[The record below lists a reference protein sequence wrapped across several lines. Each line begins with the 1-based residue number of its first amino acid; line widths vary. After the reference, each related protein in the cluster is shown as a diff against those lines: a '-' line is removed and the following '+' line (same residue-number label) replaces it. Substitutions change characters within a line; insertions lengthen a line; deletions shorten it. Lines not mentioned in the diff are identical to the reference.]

1 MDLFLAPFMLRA
13 LLAATVTGLAA
24 PAVGTYLVQRRL
36 SLMGDGIGHVCVT
49 GVALGLLTGTSPT
62 LTAVV
67 VAVIGALLIE
77 LIRSTGKA
85 TGDVA
90 LALLFYG
97 GIAGGLLLV
106 SLAGDGA
113 FALQQYLFGS
123 ITTISPSAVL
133 ASVVLAVVV
142 LVLSFALLPQLFS
155 VANDEDYARTTG
167 LSVRFYNV
175 LISVLAAVTVSVAM
189 RTVGLLLVSALMII
203 PVATAQQ
210 FSRGFRTTMLGA
222 MASGVVAAVGGV
234 GVSAFGDV
242 PPGATIVLVSLAG
255 FALTAPLGLLVQ
267 RRRRARVPFPVHR
280 EAAAVDEH
288 DTVERP
294 HQHVHGPG
302 CGHLA
307 VEHGDHVDYIHDLH
321 RHASHGGHYDEH

>member
-1 MDLFLAPFMLRA
+1 
-13 LLAATVTGLAA
+13 
-24 PAVGTYLVQRRL
+24 
-36 SLMGDGIGHVCVT
+36 
-49 GVALGLLTGTSPT
+49 
-62 LTAVV
+62 VV
-67 VAVIGALLIE
+67 VAILGALLIE
-77 LIRSTGKA
+77 LIRSTGRA

-97 GIAGGLLLV
+97 GIAGGLMLV
-106 SLAGDGA
+106 SLSGDGM

-123 ITTISPSAVL
+123 ITSISLPAV
-133 ASVVLAVVV
+133 AVSVALAVVV

-222 MASGVVAAVGGV
+222 MAAGVVAAIG
-234 GVSAFGDV
+234 GVSASAFADV

-255 FALTAPLGLLVQ
+255 FALTYPLGLVVQ
-267 RRRRARVPFPVHR
+267 RRRRARVPFPVQDPETH
-280 EAAAVDEH
+280 EL
-288 DTVERP
+288 VEEP
-294 HQHVHGPG
+294 HGHLHGPR
-302 CGHLA
+302 CGHRA
-307 VEHGDHVDYIHDLH
+307 VEHGDHVDYIHDGH

>member
-1 MDLFLAPFMLRA
+1 MDLFLQPFMLRA
-13 LLAATVTGLAA
+13 LVAAAVTGLAA

-67 VAVIGALLIE
+67 VAIVGAFLIE
-77 LIRSTGKA
+77 LIRSSGKA

-106 SLAGDGA
+106 SLDGNGI

-123 ITTISPSAVL
+123 ITTISLPAVV
-133 ASVVLAVVV
+133 ASVVLAAVV

-155 VANDEDYARTTG
+155 VANDEDFARTTG

-175 LISVLAAVTVSVAM
+175 LISVLAAVTVSLAM

-203 PVATAQQ
+203 PVATSQQ

-222 MASGVVAAVGGV
+222 MAAGTLAAIG
-234 GVSAFGDV
+234 GVSASAFADV

-255 FALTAPLGLLVQ
+255 FAITAPIGLVVQ
-267 RRRRARVPFPVHR
+267 RRRRARVPFPVQVVS
-280 EAAAVDEH
+280 EVDLH
-288 DTVERP
+288 DTAEEP
-294 HQHVHGPG
+294 HRHEHGPG
-302 CGHLA
+302 CGHPA
-307 VEHGDHVDYIHDLH
+307 VEHGDHVDYIHHGH
-321 RHASHGGHYDEH
+321 RHAPHGGHYDEH

>member
-1 MDLFLAPFMLRA
+1 MDLLLEPFMLRA
-13 LLAATVTGLAA
+13 LVAAAVTGLAA

-62 LTAVV
+62 LTAVI
-67 VAVIGALLIE
+67 VAILGALLIE

-106 SLAGDGA
+106 SLGGNGV

-133 ASVVLAVVV
+133 VSVALAVVV

-222 MASGVVAAVGGV
+222 MVAGTVAAIGGV
-234 GVSAFGDV
+234 SVSALGNT

-255 FALTAPLGLLVQ
+255 FTLTAPLGLVVQ
-267 RRRRARVPFPVHR
+267 RRRRALMPFPVQ
-280 EAAAVDEH
+280 ALSPTADGH
-288 DTVERP
+288 DTVEEP
-294 HQHVHGPG
+294 HRHEHGPR
-302 CGHLA
+302 CGHPG
-307 VEHGDHVDYIHDLH
+307 VEHGDHVDYIHDGH
-321 RHASHGGHYDEH
+321 RHAPHGGHYDEH